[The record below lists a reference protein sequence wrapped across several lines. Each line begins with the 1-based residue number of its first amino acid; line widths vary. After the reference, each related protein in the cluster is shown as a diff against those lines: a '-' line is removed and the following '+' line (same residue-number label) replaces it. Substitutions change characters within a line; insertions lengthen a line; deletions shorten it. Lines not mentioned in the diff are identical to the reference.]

1 MINYDFSQIKP
12 ISLLPRQYNL
22 LIKEVKKKGVV
33 VFFKRSQ
40 PEVVLLDFN
49 YWQELEKEKRRKEEK
64 EAFESINQSEKEFK
78 QGKAKVLK
86 SLKDL

>member
-1 MINYDFSQIKP
+1 MLNYDFSQIKP

-64 EAFESINQSEKEFK
+64 EALESINQSEKEFK